1 MTHDFIGKRVLVTC
15 PSHGIGYAVAEDDLL
30 EEIMN
35 GQTIGGLMVPP
46 DVTSPYL
53 CLASEAAANVTGQ
66 ALSVDRGE
74 VMA

>member
-1 MTHDFIGKRVLVTC
+1 MQDLTGKSVLVTDVIR
-15 PSHGIGYAVAEDDLL
+15 GIVYAVAEDDLL

-35 GQTIGGLMVPP
+35 GNAIGSLMEPP

-53 CLASEAAANVTGQ
+53 YLASEAAANVTGQ